1 MFKNFL
7 VITTVLCDPL
17 ATSVVPRTKQCSCNL
32 SEDKNTEALDLDLC
46 GRQQHAD
53 AKQMEYAKFLSSCF
67 CSLRTTTQVRY
78 NRSLAL
84 KLKKLLD
91 KQRQDF
97 PTISSFLE
105 RLRVCFSLLSVQCP
119 TSGRLLGAVFPTV
132 SYSPARP
139 RNARL

>member
-1 MFKNFL
+1 M
-7 VITTVLCDPL
+7 ITTVLCDPL
-17 ATSVVPRTKQCSCNL
+17 ATSVVPRTKQCRCIL
-32 SEDKNTEALDLDLC
+32 SADKNTEALDLDFC
-46 GRQQHAD
+46 GRQQHAN
-53 AKQMEYAKFLSSCF
+53 AKQRECAKFLSSSF
-67 CSLRTTTQVRY
+67 CSLKTTTQVRY

-97 PTISSFLE
+97 SRISSFLE

-119 TSGRLLGAVFPTV
+119 ASGRLLRAVFPTV